1 MLPRATADDYRPR
14 GGVAAQGG
22 IAWRQLAQLATL
34 ARQHYGHALPRDKRA
49 AVNLWSKAIAE
60 SVEEE
65 RREGGNGGLR
75 AVSKSEREIPKVRY
89 K

>member
-1 MLPRATADDYRPR
+1 
-14 GGVAAQGG
+14 
-22 IAWRQLAQLATL
+22 
-34 ARQHYGHALPRDKRA
+34 
-49 AVNLWSKAIAE
+49 VNLWSKAIAE